1 MSVGAD
7 GRPSDP
13 KAEASDAIA
22 RAQAELERAVEE
34 LARLP
39 AVDLHSIA
47 LAAHA
52 LNNFL
57 TVTGGVVSHLI
68 PALRGHPDRQI
79 SVWLEGLAHATD
91 LMSHTVSQ
99 LMNNSAGVAI
109 TLRLEEFDLSRLVER
124 TCLYYRRA
132 AGQKGIALTFQAGDG
147 LPPIQTDRVLVAAV
161 LDNLLSNAV
170 KYSPREARVAVD
182 VAVEREG
189 IVCRVGDEGPGL
201 SVAEQER
208 LFQPGVRLGPVP
220 SGGEGSTG
228 YGLAVAKRFTDQ
240 LGGELS
246 CDSEPGR
253 GTTFSLW
260 LPRRP
265 RVTSPVRS

>member
-1 MSVGAD
+1 MSAGA
-7 GRPSDP
+7 GRRSDP
-13 KAEASDAIA
+13 KGEAADAIA
-22 RAQAELERAVEE
+22 RAQAELERAVDE
-34 LARLP
+34 LSRLP

-57 TVTGGVVSHLI
+57 TVSGGVVAHLI

-99 LMNNSAGVAI
+99 LMNNSAGIAV

-132 AGQKGIALTFQAGDG
+132 AAHKGITLMFQAGDA
-147 LPPIQTDRVLVAAV
+147 LPAIETDRVLVAAV

-170 KYSPREARVAVD
+170 KYSPRESRIHVS
-182 VAVEREG
+182 VAVERDG
-189 IVCRVGDEGPGL
+189 IVCRVQDEGPGL
-201 SVAEQER
+201 SDTANLFVPFFTTKPNGTGIGLALSRQIAEAHGGVLTLENR
-208 LFQPGVRLGPVP
+208 DDRPGVRARL
-220 SGGEGSTG
+220 
-228 YGLAVAKRFTDQ
+228 R
-240 LGGELS
+240 
-246 CDSEPGR
+246 
-253 GTTFSLW
+253 
-260 LPRRP
+260 LPLR
-265 RVTSPVRS
+265 

>member
-7 GRPSDP
+7 GQPSDP
-13 KAEASDAIA
+13 KGEASDAIA

-39 AVDLHSIA
+39 AIDLHSIA

-91 LMSHTVSQ
+91 LMTHTVSQ
-99 LMNNSAGVAI
+99 LMNNSAGVGI

-124 TCLYYRRA
+124 TCLYYQRA
-132 AGQKGIALTFQAGDG
+132 AGHKGITVTFQAGDD
-147 LPPIQTDRVLVAAV
+147 LPTIQTDRVLVAAV

-170 KYSPREARVAVD
+170 KYSPHETRIRVS
-182 VAVEREG
+182 VAGERDG
-189 IVCRVGDEGPGL
+189 IVCRVQDEGPGL
-201 SVAEQER
+201 SPAEQER
-208 LFQPGVRLGPVP
+208 LFLPGVRLGPVP

-240 LGGELS
+240 LGGELT
-246 CDSEPGR
+246 CDSAAGR

-260 LPRRP
+260 LPRRA